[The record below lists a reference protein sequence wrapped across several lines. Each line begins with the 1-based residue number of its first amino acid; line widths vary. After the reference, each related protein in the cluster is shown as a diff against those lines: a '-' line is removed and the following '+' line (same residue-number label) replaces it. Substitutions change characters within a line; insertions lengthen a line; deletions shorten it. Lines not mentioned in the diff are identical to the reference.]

1 MSSIRISKV
10 LSELNIGLDTAVDF
24 LLSKGHE
31 VEKNRNTKISD
42 EQYALLLGNFASDK
56 SHKDQAE
63 SIISQKREEKASQLA
78 EKQAAAAPAV
88 PKAPAEIAPAAEPAP
103 AAPAAAVPAAP
114 APVAPAAPASE
125 PVAPAA
131 PLAAVAA
138 ATAPAADVSAAPL
151 EEAPKSVEVAAVPAE
166 PKDDVIRGRASLAG
180 PKIAGKIDLT
190 PKPKAPKPAPAPEAP
205 AAAVPSATAVVEGTP
220 AVTPTLDAVS
230 AAEASAPEEAS
241 AEAAGSVHH
250 TTQYQKLDGPKLT
263 GQTIDLSQFNRPKA
277 TKPGAG
283 GEKGKRARIKTG
295 AAGGPGIAGT
305 GRTTTGAASVGGQQ
319 GQRQGPGRRDKQPA
333 APKPAMTD
341 EQIQKQIRE
350 TLEKLTG
357 GRKSKGSKIRR
368 DKRADRRDQVMNELQ
383 LRSAEDKVLKVTE
396 FVTVMEVA
404 NMMSVPVTAIISACL
419 SLGIMVTMNQR
430 LDKETLTIV
439 ADEFG
444 FSVNFLDEEV
454 NESLSEDTDAE
465 EDLSPRAPIVTVMG
479 HVDHGKTSLLDYIRK
494 ANVIAGEA
502 GGITQ
507 HIGAYSVQLPS
518 GQHITFLDTP
528 GHEAFTAMRA
538 RGAQVT
544 DIAII
549 VVAADDAVM
558 PQTKEA
564 ISHAQAAGV
573 PIVFAINKVDRPA
586 ANPEKIKEQLAGMN
600 LLVEDWGGKIQSMD
614 VAAKTGL
621 NVKELLDK
629 VLLEAELLDLKANP
643 KRMAKGTVIEASLDK
658 GRGYVTTLLVQNGT
672 LRVGDYMLVGQFSG
686 KVRAMMDER
695 GQKVDEAGP
704 SAPVSILGLD
714 GAPQAGDTFNVMDD
728 EREAKQIAQR
738 RQQLSREQSVR
749 SQKSLT
755 LEEIGRRLAVGD
767 FQELNIILKGD
778 VDGSIEALSDSLQRL
793 STPEI
798 QVNIIH
804 KAVGQ
809 VTESD
814 VLLAS
819 ASKAIIV
826 GFQVRPS
833 ATARKLAEKEEIEI
847 RLYSIIYDAI
857 NDIRDAMS
865 GMLSPEVKEEI
876 ACTVE
881 VRETFKISKVGT
893 IAGCMVMDGTIN
905 RNTRVRIIRDGVVI
919 YTGELGSLKRFKD
932 DVREVSKG
940 FDCGLNIKN
949 FNDIKV
955 GDVIEGFKEVE
966 VQRTLD

>member
-1 MSSIRISKV
+1 
-10 LSELNIGLDTAVDF
+10 
-24 LLSKGHE
+24 
-31 VEKNRNTKISD
+31 
-42 EQYALLLGNFASDK
+42 
-56 SHKDQAE
+56 
-63 SIISQKREEKASQLA
+63 
-78 EKQAAAAPAV
+78 
-88 PKAPAEIAPAAEPAP
+88 
-103 AAPAAAVPAAP
+103 
-114 APVAPAAPASE
+114 
-125 PVAPAA
+125 
-131 PLAAVAA
+131 
-138 ATAPAADVSAAPL
+138 
-151 EEAPKSVEVAAVPAE
+151 
-166 PKDDVIRGRASLAG
+166 
-180 PKIAGKIDLT
+180 
-190 PKPKAPKPAPAPEAP
+190 
-205 AAAVPSATAVVEGTP
+205 
-220 AVTPTLDAVS
+220 
-230 AAEASAPEEAS
+230 
-241 AEAAGSVHH
+241 
-250 TTQYQKLDGPKLT
+250 
-263 GQTIDLSQFNRPKA
+263 
-277 TKPGAG
+277 
-283 GEKGKRARIKTG
+283 
-295 AAGGPGIAGT
+295 
-305 GRTTTGAASVGGQQ
+305 
-319 GQRQGPGRRDKQPA
+319 
-333 APKPAMTD
+333 MTD

-368 DKRADRRDQVMNELQ
+368 DKRADRRDQVMNELE

-404 NMMSVPVTAIISACL
+404 NMMNVPVTAIISACL

-465 EDLSPRAPIVTVMG
+465 EDLSARAPIVTVMG

-507 HIGAYSVQLPS
+507 HIGAYSVKLPS

-621 NVKELLDK
+621 NVQELLDK

-695 GQKVDEAGP
+695 GQKVEEAGP
-704 SAPVSILGLD
+704 SAPISILGLD
-714 GAPQAGDTFNVMDD
+714 GAPQAGDLFNVMDD

-767 FQELNIILKGD
+767 YQELNIILKGD

-847 RLYSIIYDAI
+847 RLYSIIYDSI

-932 DVREVSKG
+932 DAREVSKG

-955 GDVIEGFKEVE
+955 GDIIEGFKEVE